1 MDESADG
8 SVDDGPTAE
17 PGTEDLEAEVDL
29 DARREELEAE
39 AANAE
44 GAVRFS
50 LLVEATACARGDDW
64 SRLYSEVLNLDAGDV
79 ALYWRAGASPQAGTE
94 QIQSIA
100 DALDRLSAEREDEPA
115 VTAHRLVFGATHL
128 EEARTVDFKLRDLV
142 KKSGDPRV
150 VDWQVQRLIEANKW
164 RNVQQIL
171 TEQHGGDPADAR
183 LSALRQM
190 AHLATDRLG
199 DPVKAADFWKQ
210 VYQVDRDDVEARR
223 ALLVAYKAAGKWKD
237 YADILRLEVAIPAE
251 MLKGSLK
258 ACGPG

>member
-1 MDESADG
+1 MDESADGDGSVDESADGSVDESADGSVDESADGSVDASADGSMDVSVDGSVDESADG

-142 KKSGDPRV
+142 KKSGDPR
-150 VDWQVQRLIEANKW
+150 WSTGRCS
-164 RNVQQIL
+164 
-171 TEQHGGDPADAR
+171 G
-183 LSALRQM
+183 
-190 AHLATDRLG
+190 
-199 DPVKAADFWKQ
+199 
-210 VYQVDRDDVEARR
+210 
-223 ALLVAYKAAGKWKD
+223 
-237 YADILRLEVAIPAE
+237 
-251 MLKGSLK
+251 
-258 ACGPG
+258 